1 MSGRCAPVVCKA
13 SGMPEPLVIRME
25 DLRAALSRALIA
37 AEERLGADVALADD
51 HYWHLPVDE
60 AFDMTRE
67 PASLT
72 VGQLSDDLENLR
84 EAGEVEP
91 ETAWHEL
98 SHLVGLLRAVE
109 RLAKS

>member
-1 MSGRCAPVVCKA
+1 
-13 SGMPEPLVIRME
+13 MPEPLVIRMDE
-25 DLRAALSRALIA
+25 LRAALGRALIA
-37 AEERLGADVALADD
+37 AEKRLGAEVALEDD

-60 AFDMTRE
+60 AFDMTQE

-84 EAGEVEP
+84 GPGDLGP

-98 SHLVGLLRAVE
+98 SHLVGLLRALE

>member
-1 MSGRCAPVVCKA
+1 
-13 SGMPEPLVIRME
+13 MPEPLVIRME
-25 DLRAALSRALIA
+25 ELRAALSRALIA
-37 AEERLGADVALADD
+37 AEKRLGADVALEDD

-84 EAGEVEP
+84 EAGDVEP

-98 SHLVGLLRAVE
+98 SHLVGLLRALE

>member
-1 MSGRCAPVVCKA
+1 PPLCAYATPVTGPAVHHSAGRHY
-13 SGMPEPLVIRME
+13 
-25 DLRAALSRALIA
+25 LRAALSRALVA
-37 AEERLGADVALADD
+37 AEKRLGADVALADD

-67 PASLT
+67 HASLT

-98 SHLVGLLRAVE
+98 SHLIGLLRALE